1 MDVHGFAQRVIDL
14 AERMSD
20 VADAAAGKHRRR
32 PSTPSQWLVLP
43 AAGAGLFALAK
54 SDFFSQRAKTVVDEA
69 KTRASELP
77 NELMNSVRQ
86 ASQSPTQPSAKASG
100 NSSSTAKQRTT
111 RSGTARSG
119 AQRRRQTSS
128 TSRRRTSR

>member
-1 MDVHGFAQRVIDL
+1 MDVHGFAERVIDL

-32 PSTPSQWLVLP
+32 SSTPSHWLVLP

-69 KTRASELP
+69 KTLASELP
-77 NELMNSVRQ
+77 NDLMNSVRQ
-86 ASQSPTQPSAKASG
+86 ASQSPTQSSAKASG
-100 NSSSTAKQRTT
+100 NSSPTSRRRTT

-119 AQRRRQTSS
+119 GQRRRQTSS
-128 TSRRRTSR
+128 ASRSSTSR